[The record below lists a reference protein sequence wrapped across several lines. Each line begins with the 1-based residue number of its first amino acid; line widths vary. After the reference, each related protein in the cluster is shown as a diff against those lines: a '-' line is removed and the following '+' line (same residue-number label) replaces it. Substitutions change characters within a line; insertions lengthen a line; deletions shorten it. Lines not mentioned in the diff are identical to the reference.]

1 MLCQMLT
8 CRKHGAFSSSGDGG
22 GVFAERLERV
32 VGTQREDALKK
43 D

>member
-8 CRKHGAFSSSGDGG
+8 RRKHGAFSRCGGG
-22 GVFAERLERV
+22 GVFAERLGRI
-32 VGTQREDALKK
+32 VGTRREDAVKQ